1 MDIQVY
7 APYAYDAVMALA
19 TAMQKANS
27 TDPKKYLAEL
37 AKLDMKGVTGRVQFE
52 SNGELKN
59 AAVTLFTYKD
69 GKKVALN

>member
-1 MDIQVY
+1 
-7 APYAYDAVMALA
+7 
-19 TAMQKANS
+19 MQKANS